1 MLNYTDGAQVGW
13 ALVWLFWID
22 DWLAPVLPFKS
33 ISAFIIVDW
42 FLLETCPHLAPRISA
57 LLPPHWPLPF
67 NLLCCFL
74 QIFAASKYWNVPGLN
89 LRLAPFSVYSHLL
102 ADLIHSPNFNPTLVE
117 AWVLPLIVSHILLPT
132 RHLQLAIEPQT
143 LHSLSWPTKI
153 NSFSSHLYL
162 SKRQFHHSV

>member
-1 MLNYTDGAQVGW
+1 MWDLPKPGLEPVSP
-13 ALVWLFWID
+13 ALAGRFSTT
-22 DWLAPVLPFKS
+22 APPGKTRSVPSWNLSSLGPQG
-33 ISAFIIVDW
+33 ISPA
-42 FLLETCPHLAPRISA
+42 LC

-74 QIFAASKYWNVPGLN
+74 QIFPASKYWNVPGLN

-102 ADLIHSPNFNPTLVE
+102 ADLIHSPNFNPRLVE
-117 AWVLPLIVSHILLPT
+117 AWVLPLIVSHISLPT
-132 RHLQLAIEPQT
+132 WHLQLAIEAQT
-143 LHSLSWPTKI
+143 LHSLSWPTTI